1 MSRFCVRVDAPFILS
16 VAMCM
21 LALFFGGLSPVLF
34 PTAGSIIWG
43 VLSLP
48 AACDGACWFLW
59 GPGHCGGQGIGIIFS
74 HGFHSVLLFNLAS
87 MGTFYVQTGYS
98 RASVLMGS
106 GLVSA

>member
-16 VAMCM
+16 IIMCM

-48 AACDGACWFLW
+48 AACGGVHWFLW
-59 GPGHCGGQGIGIIFS
+59 GPGHHWGQGIGIIFS
-74 HGFHSVLLFNLAS
+74 CGFCLVLLFNLAS
-87 MGTFYVQTGYS
+87 LGTFYV
-98 RASVLMGS
+98 
-106 GLVSA
+106 